1 MVLSLAMAEQL
12 ASATGTGYQIG
23 TSLVS
28 KPQQSKLRKANR
40 PRKPLSNPNRV
51 RNELRFELAYLRETV
66 SQLEQE
72 LSSLQLDTEENML
85 CDGRARQEGDAVTS
99 TQLSSSPQGKVAID
113 LSELLRK
120 RMAECAHASD
130 PYVSERRLCRA
141 VREGNQE
148 PRPALYSPG
157 GLYEGDVVLYSK
169 SDNAVEGRPS
179 E

>member
-40 PRKPLSNPNRV
+40 PRKPLSNPNR
-51 RNELRFELAYLRETV
+51 
-66 SQLEQE
+66 
-72 LSSLQLDTEENML
+72 
-85 CDGRARQEGDAVTS
+85 
-99 TQLSSSPQGKVAID
+99 GKVAID

>member
-130 PYVSERRLCRA
+130 PYA

>member
-40 PRKPLSNPNRV
+40 PRKPLSNPNR
-51 RNELRFELAYLRETV
+51 
-66 SQLEQE
+66 
-72 LSSLQLDTEENML
+72 
-85 CDGRARQEGDAVTS
+85 
-99 TQLSSSPQGKVAID
+99 GKVAID

-130 PYVSERRLCRA
+130 PYA